1 MPGRECEDSKATV
14 GDKIQITCSL
24 SKRLLSPCVWWGPR
38 GQEWVVKAGVLAQE
52 DLSQV
57 FSEMLSVCGST
68 STQGQFVASI
78 SGLPSLSS
86 PAPRATVSQ
95 AVSYPRQPRS
105 PYNP

>member
-52 DLSQV
+52 D
-57 FSEMLSVCGST
+57 
-68 STQGQFVASI
+68 
-78 SGLPSLSS
+78 
-86 PAPRATVSQ
+86 
-95 AVSYPRQPRS
+95 
-105 PYNP
+105 